1 MGALKWRRLPMVAAA
16 MIALAVALWAGL
28 ERLGIQVPNGPET
41 LPAAHGPLMVSGF
54 LGTLISLERAVALAA
69 PWAFGAPVLTAAGAV
84 LLMLGAGG
92 NTGPLLIVAGS
103 LCLVTDFAVIVRRQ
117 AELFTIVMA
126 LGATA
131 WLGGN
136 ILWAAGWPIP
146 DLVFWWGA
154 FLILTIMGERLELGR
169 MRAPSASGRIFF
181 IGAAA
186 LFIAGL
192 IWSTIAPGAGVRVLG
207 LGAIGFGAWILR
219 YDVARQTIRARGLP
233 RFVAVNLLLGAGWL
247 MASGVM
253 RAIFPADLTTFE
265 YDAIL
270 HSMFL
275 GFVFSMIFAHAPI
288 IFPAVLGRPLPFRK
302 IFYGHVAVLH
312 LSLLLRVGGD
322 LVESADGWQWGGIL
336 NVVAL
341 AMFVAITVSGI
352 MMGAAHRP
360 APSFAPAPQ
369 PELEG

>member
-1 MGALKWRRLPMVAAA
+1 MVAAA
-16 MIALAVALWAGL
+16 MIALVVALWAGL
-28 ERLGIQVPNGPET
+28 LRLGVQVPNGPET
-41 LPAAHGPLMVSGF
+41 LPVAHGPLMVSGF
-54 LGTLISLERAVALAA
+54 LGTLISLERAVALGT
-69 PWAFGAPVLTAAGAV
+69 PWAFGSPILTAVGAV
-84 LLMLGAGG
+84 FLMLGVGG
-92 NTGPLLIVAGS
+92 NTGALLIVAGS
-103 LCLVTDFAVIVRRQ
+103 LCLAGDFAVIVRRQ
-117 AELFTIVMA
+117 TELFTIVMA
-126 LGATA
+126 LGAAA

-136 ILWAAGWPIP
+136 LLWAAGWPIP
-146 DLVFWWGA
+146 DMVFWWGA

-181 IGAAA
+181 VIACA

-192 IWSTIAPGAGVRVLG
+192 IWSTLAPRAGVRLLG
-207 LGAIGFGAWILR
+207 LGMLAFGAWILL
-219 YDVARQTIRARGLP
+219 YDVARKTIRLRGLP

-247 MASGVM
+247 AASGVM
-253 RAIFPADLTTFE
+253 RTIFPADLTTFQ

-302 IFYGHVAVLH
+302 VFYGHVALLH

-322 LVESADGWQWGGIL
+322 LIESADAWQWGGIL

-341 AMFVAITVSGI
+341 ALFVVATASGVVL
-352 MMGAAHRP
+352 GAARN
-360 APSFAPAPQ
+360 AAPAAFASPGAQ